1 MKDYELSTAF
11 GRLRVFDEPLLPDYE
26 SELYDESESGEAT
39 LPEPTNDEIDS
50 DVESKPEQIQESTYP
65 LEPKDFAAVWK
76 HNASHTTRKTTRN
89 TEEKKRVERVKF
101 AFVPKDPV
109 DIVPHQNALRDHGAR
124 SRNMSKLPST
134 EFEFTGATTEGPD
147 NCISWW
153 QTIKILENHP
163 YDDDF
168 DTVDFLLDR
177 ALPRPTK
184 RHPPYPRKYILP
196 FLKLPREL
204 RDMIYKLCL
213 VRGCLPFAD
222 IPAEAVTITPL
233 AANKPYFQ

>member
-11 GRLRVFDEPLLPDYE
+11 GRLQVFDEPLLPDCK
-26 SELYDESESGEAT
+26 SDSYDESESGEPMS
-39 LPEPTNDEIDS
+39 PEPTYGEIDS

-65 LEPKDFAAVWK
+65 LEPKDFTAVWK
-76 HNASHTTRKTTRN
+76 HNASHTIRKTTGN
-89 TEEKKRVERVKF
+89 TEEKKRVERVEF

-109 DIVPHQNALRDHGAR
+109 DTVPHQNELRDHGAR

-134 EFEFTGATTEGPD
+134 EFEFTGATTEGSE

-153 QTIKILENHP
+153 QTIKIFEKHP

-168 DTVDFLLDR
+168 ITVDFRLDR
-177 ALPRPTK
+177 ALPRPTEA
-184 RHPPYPRKYILP
+184 HPPYLRKRIFP

-222 IPAEAVTITPL
+222 IPAEAVTINPPSG
-233 AANKPYFQ
+233 K